1 MVAMSDGLKAF
12 ARGCGAGVGA
22 LGFLFV
28 LRLGDL
34 APFPPESALE
44 AFIRVIPEKVQEPSI
59 QQLGSFAG
67 QLGLIIAS
75 LIAVLVYGLFGVIFE
90 RWYAPRVSSWRLS
103 RLEKFLVFS
112 IIPFLFFGL
121 VVFPLS
127 GASVFGISSGIAF
140 GASFWVFPIA
150 LFFGNAAYV
159 VVLNWQYGDS
169 PIFSQSAPLAGARQE
184 STAQSRR
191 AFVEKGVLS
200 LGAIVLLAAGVDS
213 LLTSRLSPAVP
224 ASPEGSAINLSRAP
238 KIFEDP
244 RLANLVNSEVT
255 ANGNFYQ
262 VDIDIFT
269 PAVDATSWTLQVGGL
284 VNAPKTYSLSQL
296 QSLAK
301 TKEYNTFECVSND
314 IGGSLIGNAEWGGV
328 RMSDLFSDAGGVSDG
343 AEYVV
348 FYSVDGYSVGVP
360 LARAMTADSIL
371 AYEMNSLPLPQNHGY
386 PLRAVI
392 PGLYGMMSAK
402 WIRKMQVVSQQYMG
416 YWQTRGWSDIGTV
429 QTLTFITIP
438 SNGQRVSLSANNGT
452 VMLGG
457 FAYAGDRGI
466 SRVEVSTDAGTTWQ
480 DAFLKPAIS
489 KDTWALWAFEWKP
502 NQTGAVNVYAR
513 ATDGTGAVQT
523 SVSTGTFPNGATG
536 YALTTVDVTK

>member
-1 MVAMSDGLKAF
+1 MKAF
-12 ARGCGAGVGA
+12 ERGSGAGVVA
-22 LGFLFV
+22 LAFLFL
-28 LRLGDL
+28 LRLGGI

-75 LIAVLVYGLFGVIFE
+75 LISVLVYGLFGVIFE
-90 RWYAPRVSSWRLS
+90 RWYAPRVSTRRLS

-112 IIPFLFFGL
+112 LIPFLFFGL

-127 GASVFGISSGIAF
+127 GASFFGISSSVAF

-150 LFFGNAAYV
+150 LFFGNAAYGA
-159 VVLNWQYGDS
+159 VLNWQYGDS
-169 PIFSQSAPLAGARQE
+169 VIFSRSKPLAATQGE
-184 STAQSRR
+184 SMAHSRR

-213 LLTSRLSPAVP
+213 ILTSRVSPAVP
-224 ASPEGSAINLSRAP
+224 NSPQGSSIDLYGAP

-262 VDIDIFT
+262 VDIDIFA

-284 VNAPKTYSLSQL
+284 VNTPKTYSLSDL
-296 QSLAK
+296 RGLAK

-314 IGGSLIGNAEWGGV
+314 VGGSLIGNAEWAGV
-328 RMSDLFSDAGGVSDG
+328 RISDLFSDAGGVSNG

-360 LARAMTADSIL
+360 LSTAMMADSIL

-402 WIRKMQVVSQQYMG
+402 WIRKIQVVSQQYMG
-416 YWQTRGWSDIGTV
+416 YWQTRGWSDVGTV
-429 QTLTFITIP
+429 QTLTFITVP
-438 SNGQRVSLSANNGT
+438 SNGQSNSLSANGGT

-457 FAYAGDRGI
+457 FAYAGDRGV
-466 SRVEVSTDAGTTWQ
+466 SRVEVSLDGGKSWQ
-480 DAFLKPAIS
+480 QAVLKPPIS

-502 NQTGAVNVYAR
+502 SQTGAVNVYAR
-513 ATDGTGAVQT
+513 ATDGTGAVQ
-523 SVSTGTFPNGATG
+523 SSASTGTFPNGATG
-536 YALTTVDVTK
+536 YALTTIDVTK